1 MWACLL
7 AGGFWGL
14 AMFSIGL
21 YAISAYGSGL
31 FVSLSSPLLVVSTSY
46 YAYKKGLEQLARFM
60 QVGEIGW
67 GGCNRA
73 GREGAVAKIRVML
86 Q

>member
-1 MWACLL
+1 
-7 AGGFWGL
+7 
-14 AMFSIGL
+14 MFSIGL

-67 GGCNRA
+67 GGGGA
-73 GREGAVAKIRVML
+73 IVQVGAEGG
-86 Q
+86 